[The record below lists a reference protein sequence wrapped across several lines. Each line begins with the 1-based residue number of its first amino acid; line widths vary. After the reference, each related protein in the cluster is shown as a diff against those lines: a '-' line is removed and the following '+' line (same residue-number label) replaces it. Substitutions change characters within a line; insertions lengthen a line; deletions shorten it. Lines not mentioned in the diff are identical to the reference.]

1 MLHPNGVFNLWG
13 EGVAKKGRTQVWSK
27 QLRFGSN
34 WMKSFWS
41 CSVIY
46 CTWNIRTHWD
56 LDDRHVWFQPSQR
69 RHRPPSN
76 PERASCFQWQWLVYK
91 HTYATEWTSISN
103 TWGRFKI
110 MLLWLAFYS
119 FSRGISCQF
128 KKKATF
134 HCTGPQTRW
143 LWLYGVSCAT
153 MSHMCSLGWN
163 HFWYKWSTFQ
173 QCNASTA
180 NHDMMYIIYKSY
192 LHSKYLIL
200 WYVYYGLGFKNQE
213 TPAKVCPMIKEDWPN
228 EHSKPEATIAMAYWI
243 HFRFWA
249 WPDWHQW
256 LLRFFCHWKMAS
268 EGQCNM

>member
-128 KKKATF
+128 KKRLLSTALGPKRGGF
-134 HCTGPQTRW
+134 DCTGFPVRPCRT
-143 LWLYGVSCAT
+143 CAA
-153 MSHMCSLGWN
+153 W
-163 HFWYKWSTFQ
+163 
-173 QCNASTA
+173 A
-180 NHDMMYIIYKSY
+180 
-192 LHSKYLIL
+192 
-200 WYVYYGLGFKNQE
+200 E
-213 TPAKVCPMIKEDWPN
+213 TISGTSDPLFNNVMPVLQIMIWC
-228 EHSKPEATIAMAYWI
+228 I
-243 HFRFWA
+243 
-249 WPDWHQW
+249 
-256 LLRFFCHWKMAS
+256 
-268 EGQCNM
+268 